1 MLILWTMDLAAESP
15 LSQRESPTRRSKGDT
30 YAATIRAPK
39 ADQLT
44 PVVTHLVRGV
54 RSRFDSWMTTL
65 EAKSRPAP
73 LFHNTR
79 YDARCFNPPAKDH
92 CYRCEVLEVSEN
104 LRYADHT

>member
-79 YDARCFNPPAKDH
+79 YDARCFNPPAKDP
-92 CYRCEVLEVSEN
+92 CYVCLIAYTPQY
-104 LRYADHT
+104 LRSPHHT

>member
-65 EAKSRPAP
+65 EAKSRPA
-73 LFHNTR
+73 LFIIQDMTL
-79 YDARCFNPPAKDH
+79 DVSTLLLKIPAM
-92 CYRCEVLEVSEN
+92 YV
-104 LRYADHT
+104 

>member
-30 YAATIRAPK
+30 YTATIRAPK
-39 ADQLT
+39 AGQLI
-44 PVVTHLVRGV
+44 PMVTHLVRGG

-73 LFHNTR
+73 LFDNTR
-79 YDARCFNPPAKDH
+79 YDARCFNPPAKDT
-92 CYRCEVLEVSEN
+92 CYRCEVLDVPEN
-104 LRYADHT
+104 LRYANHT